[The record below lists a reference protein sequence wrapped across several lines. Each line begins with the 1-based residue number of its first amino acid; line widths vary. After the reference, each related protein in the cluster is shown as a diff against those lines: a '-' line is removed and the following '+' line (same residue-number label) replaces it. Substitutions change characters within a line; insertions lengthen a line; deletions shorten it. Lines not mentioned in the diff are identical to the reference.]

1 MTLVR
6 TIIERFATKEAQRG
20 HTVEYVGSCINC
32 TSIDELVEDVSMWVL
47 EREGIRENSSSYILS
62 VLDTI
67 ND

>member
-6 TIIERFATKEAQRG
+6 TIIERFATKEAERG
-20 HTVEYVGSCINC
+20 HTTEYVGSCINC
-32 TSIDELVEDVSMWVL
+32 NSIDELIEEVSLWVNST
-47 EREGIRENSSSYILS
+47 EGIREKSSSYILS

>member
-32 TSIDELVEDVSMWVL
+32 NSIDELIEEVSLWIH
-47 EREGIRENSSSYILS
+47 ETEGIREKSASYILS

-67 ND
+67 TD

>member
-6 TIIERFATKEAQRG
+6 TIIERFATKEAERG
-20 HTVEYVGSCINC
+20 HTVEYVGSLINC
-32 TSIDELVEDVSMWVL
+32 TSIDELIEEVSLWIH
-47 EREGIRENSSSYILS
+47 ETEGIREKSSSYILS

>member
-1 MTLVR
+1 MTLIR

-20 HTVEYVGSCINC
+20 HTTEYVGSCINC
-32 TSIDELVEDVSMWVL
+32 TSMDELVEEVSMWIH
-47 EREGIRENSSSYILS
+47 ETEGIREKSAIYILS